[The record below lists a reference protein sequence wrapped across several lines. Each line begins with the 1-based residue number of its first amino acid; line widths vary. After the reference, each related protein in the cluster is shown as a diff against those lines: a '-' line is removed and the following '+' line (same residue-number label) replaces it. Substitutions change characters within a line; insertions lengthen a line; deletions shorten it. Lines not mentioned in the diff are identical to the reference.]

1 METRIGLNIRRGPA
15 REAVLAIEQAEAA
28 GVGTVWMTQGAVGLD
43 TLGILSAAAM
53 RTERVKLGTSIIP
66 AFTRHPLAMAGQ
78 ALTLEDIAPGRLR
91 LGIGTS
97 HGASFAAPYGAA
109 FGKPLAQLREY
120 LEVLNPALHD
130 GKVQFKG
137 EFYAVD
143 ATLPRPAAVPVLI
156 SALREN
162 AWELAGEC
170 SDGGISWLCP
180 VSYLLQTAKPAM
192 ERGAAKAGRPAPP
205 LVAHIPV
212 AFGND
217 RPAIRA
223 AFRAG
228 FGVYRRAPFYARM
241 FAAAGYPIEPDGD
254 YPDALLDHLIYSGDE
269 TAIAGQ
275 LRDLL
280 ASGLDELLVMLV
292 PGADQTGEE
301 ERLMRLIGEM

>member
-1 METRIGLNIRRGPA
+1 
-15 REAVLAIEQAEAA
+15 
-28 GVGTVWMTQGAVGLD
+28 
-43 TLGILSAAAM
+43 
-53 RTERVKLGTSIIP
+53 
-66 AFTRHPLAMAGQ
+66 
-78 ALTLEDIAPGRLR
+78 
-91 LGIGTS
+91 
-97 HGASFAAPYGAA
+97 
-109 FGKPLAQLREY
+109 
-120 LEVLNPALHD
+120 
-130 GKVQFKG
+130 
-137 EFYAVD
+137 
-143 ATLPRPAAVPVLI
+143 
-156 SALREN
+156 
-162 AWELAGEC
+162 
-170 SDGGISWLCP
+170 
-180 VSYLLQTAKPAM
+180 M

-205 LVAHIPV
+205 LIAHIPV